1 MDQETKPRRFLARFG
16 KEIFLYPILAS
27 LALFAVGLWAV
38 YQVSLTN
45 ADETI
50 QRTLHRVRE
59 RSLYSL
65 RFEDADKVNSLVR
78 LMDKAKELSRQMQD
92 EKDPAD
98 LVINRFRRD
107 MRIDGIMLLDENLK
121 PVFEAGIHY
130 EDWKDFLN
138 RSAIAD
144 IVRFPRKNSL
154 DRIKIQGTL
163 FDYAAVARLD
173 KPGIL
178 LTAMAND
185 FDERK
190 SGLFTLDILFPDDA
204 FLLESAVFIT
214 DGRTIVDTNK
224 KEWLNHPVKE
234 CPLLSFTNADYV
246 RPSLVEAH
254 MDGATWY
261 GSQTR
266 ARDLHVYV
274 FSPQK
279 NVLMPCAYFA
289 GFMLL
294 VYAFMQAAI
303 LFLRLHSLQTQSAA
317 VAEQLRT
324 VQAVSSVFIDCL
336 LVSPEDNRLTILRG
350 TPGLKK
356 LLAGCVTNDE
366 ARERIAKMIPDEK
379 QRADYLA
386 FRDSKTVADR
396 LAKSPSGYLEFIFET
411 VGPTDGRRWLRELIV
426 GQSFDASGRA
436 TRYLALALDVTDE
449 KKREF
454 SYQAKLIAAAHDAQA
469 ASIAKTNFLRHMSHD
484 IRTPINGI
492 LGMLEIAERHPD
504 DLAQQQHCR
513 RHIREASLILLELIN
528 DVLDLSKLESRRMTA
543 EVKPFSLEHLFA
555 ETQPTLDVLS
565 KNRHVTLSTVMNTTH
580 NDVVGCP
587 TLLRRVLMNI
597 ITNAVKYNREGGT
610 VDVTVNETPAE
621 EAGAATYEFICRDTG
636 IGMSE
641 AFQKEAFTPFAQ
653 ENESARSQYAGT
665 GLGLAIAQRIVEQLG
680 GTIAFTSQ
688 KDVGT
693 TFVIRIPM
701 LISKT
706 ATENRVEAAE
716 SENRIAS
723 NLAGLKVLLAEDN
736 ELNREIAMLT
746 LTEAGAEVSA
756 VEDGEAA
763 VEAFQ
768 KNAPGRFDVIL
779 MDLMMPKLTGLE
791 ATRAIRALPRPD
803 AATIPIVAM
812 TANVFTDDVKATQ
825 DAGMNAHIA
834 KPFNAANLIAVLARL
849 AGKTA

>member
-1 MDQETKPRRFLARFG
+1 MDQENKPRRFLDRFG
-16 KEIFLYPILAS
+16 KEIFLYPILAC
-27 LALFAVGLWAV
+27 LALLAAGLWAV
-38 YQVSLTN
+38 YQVSLIN

-92 EKDPAD
+92 EKEPTD

-107 MRIDGIMLLDENLK
+107 MRIDGIMLLDENMK

-130 EDWKDFLN
+130 ADWKNFLE
-138 RSAIAD
+138 RSAIGD

-154 DRIKIQGTL
+154 DRVKIQGTL
-163 FDYAAVARLD
+163 FDYAAVVRLD
-173 KPGIL
+173 QPGIL
-178 LTAMAND
+178 LTAMTND

-214 DGRTIVDTNK
+214 DGQTIVDTNK
-224 KEWLNHPVKE
+224 KEWLGHPVKE

-254 MDGATWY
+254 MDGSTWY

-294 VYAFMQAAI
+294 VYAIMQAGV

-317 VAEQLRT
+317 IAEQLRT
-324 VQAVSSVFIDCL
+324 VQAVSSVFVDCM
-336 LVSPEDNRLTILRG
+336 LVSLKDDRITLLRG
-350 TPGLKK
+350 SPGLKK
-356 LLAGCVTNDE
+356 LLAGCTSNTE
-366 ARERIAKMIPDEK
+366 AIARIATQIPDEK
-379 QRADYLA
+379 QRAAYLA

-411 VGPTDGRRWLRELIV
+411 NGPTDGRRWMRDLIV
-426 GQSFDASGRA
+426 GQFFDNTGRV
-436 TRYLALALDVTDE
+436 TRYLTLALDVTDE
-449 KKREF
+449 KEREF
-454 SYQAKLIAAAHDAQA
+454 NYQKQLINAAHDAQA

-504 DLAQQQHCR
+504 DAAQQQHCR
-513 RHIREASLILLELIN
+513 RHIRDASRILLELIN

-543 EVKPFSLEHLFA
+543 EVKPFNLEHLCA
-555 ETQPTLDVLS
+555 QTRPTLDVLS
-565 KNRHVTLSTVMNTTH
+565 QNRHIALSIVMNTTH

-597 ITNAVKYNREGGT
+597 ITNAVKYNREGGA
-610 VDVTVNETPAE
+610 VDVTVNEIPAE

-641 AFQKEAFTPFAQ
+641 AFQKQAFTPFAQ
-653 ENESARSQYAGT
+653 EYESARSQYAGT

-680 GTIAFTSQ
+680 GTIAFTSRQ
-688 KDVGT
+688 NVGT

-701 LISKT
+701 RISETPAEK
-706 ATENRVEAAE
+706 RVEATA

-723 NLAGLKVLLAEDN
+723 DLAGLKVLLAEDN
-736 ELNREIAMLT
+736 ELNREIAVLT
-746 LTEAGAEVSA
+746 LTESGAEVSA
-756 VEDGEAA
+756 VADGEAA
-763 VEAFQ
+763 VDAFQ
-768 KNAPGRFDVIL
+768 KNAPGRFDIIL

-791 ATRAIRALPRPD
+791 ATRAIRAMSRPD

-812 TANVFTDDVKATQ
+812 TANVFADDVKATQ

-849 AGKTA
+849 AGKSA

>member
-1 MDQETKPRRFLARFG
+1 MDQETKPRRFLDRFG
-16 KEIFLYPILAS
+16 REIFLYPILAC
-27 LALFAVGLWAV
+27 LALFAVGLWFV
-38 YQVSLTN
+38 YQASLTN

-50 QRTLHRVRE
+50 QRTLNRVRE

-78 LMDKAKELSRQMQD
+78 LMDKAKELSRQMKNEQ
-92 EKDPAD
+92 AD
-98 LVINRFRRD
+98 VNDVINRFRRD
-107 MRIDGIMLLDENLK
+107 MRVDGVMLLDADMK

-130 EDWKDFLN
+130 EEWKDFLEK
-138 RSAIAD
+138 SAMKD

-154 DRIKIQGTL
+154 DRVRIRGTL

-173 KPGIL
+173 QPGIL

-185 FDERK
+185 FDDRK

-204 FLLESAVFIT
+204 FLLDSAVFIT
-214 DGRTIVDTNK
+214 DGTTIVDTNR
-224 KEWLNHPVKE
+224 KEWLNYRVKE

-246 RPSLVEAH
+246 RPSLVKAH
-254 MDGATWY
+254 LDGAAWY

-266 ARDLHVYV
+266 ARDLRVYV

-279 NVLMPCAYFA
+279 NVLMPCWYFA
-289 GFMLL
+289 GFMIL
-294 VYAFMQAAI
+294 VYALMQAAV

-317 VAEQLRT
+317 VSEQLRT
-324 VQAVSSVFIDCL
+324 VQAVSSIFIDCMLVTIADDRYTL
-336 LVSPEDNRLTILRG
+336 LRCTNGLRQ
-350 TPGLKK
+350 LI
-356 LLAGCVTNDE
+356 AGCATDSE
-366 ARERIAKMIPDEK
+366 ALARIAARIPDEK
-379 QRADYLA
+379 QRAAYLA

-411 VGPTDGRRWLRELIV
+411 ESHRWLRDIIV
-426 GQSFDASGRA
+426 GQSFDSAGRA

-449 KKREF
+449 RQRELN
-454 SYQAKLIAAAHDAQA
+454 YQAQLITAAHDAQA

-504 DLAQQQHCR
+504 DLGQQKHCR

-528 DVLDLSKLESRRMTA
+528 DVLDLSKLESRRMNA
-543 EVKPFSLEHLFA
+543 EVKSFNLNHLWQ
-555 ETQPTLDVLS
+555 ETKTTLDVLS
-565 KNRHVTLSTVMNTTH
+565 KERDVHLSIVMNTTH

-597 ITNAVKYNREGGT
+597 ITNAVKYNRPGGK
-610 VDVTVNETPAE
+610 VDVTVNEAPAE
-621 EAGAATYEFICRDTG
+621 EAGSASYEFICRDTG

-653 ENESARSQYAGT
+653 ENESARTKFAGT

-680 GTIAFTSQ
+680 GTIAFTSR

-693 TFVIRIPM
+693 TFVIRVPM
-701 LISKT
+701 LISQT
-706 ATENRVEAAE
+706 PVENRVEKAE
-716 SENRIAS
+716 AENQVQPR
-723 NLAGLKVLLAEDN
+723 LTGLKVLLAEDN
-736 ELNREIAMLT
+736 ELNREIAELT
-746 LTEAGAEVSA
+746 LSEAGAEVA
-756 VEDGEAA
+756 TVEDGEAA
-763 VEAFQ
+763 VKAFQ
-768 KNAPGRFDVIL
+768 TNAPGRFDVIL
-779 MDLMMPKLTGLE
+779 MDLMMPKMTGLE
-791 ATRAIRALPRPD
+791 ATRAIREMTRPD

-812 TANVFTDDVKATQ
+812 TANVFADDVKATQ
-825 DAGMNAHIA
+825 EAGMNAHIA

-849 AGKTA
+849 AGKTSV